1 MKNIYDMSVWKTR
14 PTKLAI
20 LVPCRESMYSL
31 FTASLVELVKT
42 TTMAGIDVHVIYDQ
56 STILLSQR
64 EKLAK
69 QALAINSDYALW
81 LDSDMMFPSTT
92 AMRLMGHNV
101 DIVCSN
107 YMKRSV
113 PLQTVAYP
121 ERGNW
126 ENWLP
131 LEGDQELQ
139 EVEGVGMGCMLMK
152 TEILKKIP
160 RPYFNFEFYDGD
172 WHGEDF
178 YFQGK
183 LRKAGYKI
191 LVDMNL
197 SFQVRH
203 IGQWAFG
210 PSIGTNEEQRIK
222 RNEEKL
228 KTVKKVKVKKNG

>member
-1 MKNIYDMSVWKTR
+1 MSKNIYDLSIWKAK
-14 PTKLAI
+14 PTKLAVLI
-20 LVPCRESMYSL
+20 PCRESVPSL

-42 TTMAGIDVHVIYDQ
+42 TTMAGIDIHVIYDQ

-69 QALAINSDYALW
+69 QALNLKADYALW

-92 AMRLMGHNV
+92 AMRLMGHNK

-126 ENWLP
+126 EEWLP
-131 LEGDQELQ
+131 LEHDGELQ
-139 EVEGVGMGCMLMK
+139 EVEGIGMGCMMMK
-152 TEILKKIP
+152 TEVLKNIEP
-160 RPYFNFEFYDGD
+160 PFFSFEYKDGE

-178 YFQGK
+178 YFQQK
-183 LRKAGYKI
+183 LRDAGHKI

-197 SFQVRH
+197 STQVRH

-210 PSIGTNEEQRIK
+210 PSIGVNDEQIVKRHIK
-222 RNEEKL
+222 
-228 KTVKKVKVKKNG
+228 KVKKNVK

>member
-1 MKNIYDMSVWKTR
+1 MKSIYDMSIWHTR

-20 LVPCRESMYSL
+20 LVPCRETVYSL
-31 FTASLVELVKT
+31 FSACLVELVKT

-56 STILLSQR
+56 STILLTQR
-64 EKLAK
+64 ERLAQ
-69 QALAINSDYALW
+69 QALLMKSDYALW
-81 LDSDMMFPSTT
+81 LDSDMMFPNAT
-92 AMRLMGHNV
+92 AMRLMAHNEDV
-101 DIVCSN
+101 VCAN

-121 ERGNW
+121 ERGDW

-139 EVEGVGMGCMLMK
+139 EVEGIGMGCMLMK
-152 TEILKKIP
+152 TEVLKNIEP
-160 RPYFNFEFYDGD
+160 PYFNFEYRDGD

-178 YFQGK
+178 YFQQK
-183 LRKAGYKI
+183 LRNAGYKI

-210 PSIGTNEEQRIK
+210 PNIGTNEEQRIK
-222 RNEEKL
+222 REVTKM
-228 KTVKKVKVKKNG
+228 KSRKKNAK